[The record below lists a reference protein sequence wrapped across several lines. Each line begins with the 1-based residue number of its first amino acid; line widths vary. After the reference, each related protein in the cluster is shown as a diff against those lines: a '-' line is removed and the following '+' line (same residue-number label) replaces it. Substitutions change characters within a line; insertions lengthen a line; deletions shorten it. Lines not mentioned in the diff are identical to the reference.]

1 MNEQLMKQDLG
12 KAYRSIRII
21 KEIQRGTR
29 RSMDLAKKV
38 KCTQQL
44 AAYYI
49 ARYVQGKGIRIV

>member
-1 MNEQLMKQDLG
+1 MKADLE

-29 RSMDLAKKV
+29 RSMDLAKRV

-44 AAYYI
+44 AGYYI
-49 ARYVQGKGIRIV
+49 ARYITGKGVRIV